1 MRVVLTLTILATV
14 ALTAVVPVCHSRELP
29 QARAEILPID
39 DKDRAKM
46 AKEEMKRKRDVANTT
61 DDDFSLDT
69 STDAQCG
76 SVQIGNKQTVNN
88 TAVGQIVPQTTT
100 VIVTG
105 SVINTANCGR

>member
-1 MRVVLTLTILATV
+1 MRVVLTLTILTTV
-14 ALTAVVPVCHSRELP
+14 ALGAVSPVCHARQIA

-46 AKEEMKRKRDVANTT
+46 AKEEMKRKRDTASN

-76 SVQIGNKQTVNN
+76 SVEIGNKQTVNN
-88 TAVGQIVPQTTT
+88 TAVGTIVPQTTT

-105 SVINTANCGR
+105 NIVNNASCGR

>member
-1 MRVVLTLTILATV
+1 MRAVITLTMLATV
-14 ALTAVVPVCHSRELP
+14 ALAATSVCHAAREIP

-39 DKDRAKM
+39 DLDRAKM
-46 AKEEMKRKRDVANTT
+46 AKTEMKRKRDTNN

-69 STDAQCG
+69 NVDEQCG
-76 SVQIGNKQTVNN
+76 SVNIGNKQTINN

-105 SVINTANCGR
+105 NVVNTANCGR

>member
-1 MRVVLTLTILATV
+1 MRVVLTLTMLATV
-14 ALTAVVPVCHSRELP
+14 ALAAVGSVCHAREIP

-39 DKDRAKM
+39 DLDRAKM
-46 AKEEMKRKRDVANTT
+46 AKQEMKRKRDTESS

-69 STDAQCG
+69 SADAQCG

-88 TAVGQIVPQTTT
+88 TAVGQIVPQSTT

-105 SVINTANCGR
+105 NVVNTANCGR